1 MRKMT
6 IGKSIGKEGKGEG
19 KGEGSASGLGQ
30 DALAL
35 VYEKASRV

>member
-19 KGEGSASGLGQ
+19 KGEGSVSGLGQ
-30 DALAL
+30 GALAL
-35 VYEKASRV
+35 VYEKASSV